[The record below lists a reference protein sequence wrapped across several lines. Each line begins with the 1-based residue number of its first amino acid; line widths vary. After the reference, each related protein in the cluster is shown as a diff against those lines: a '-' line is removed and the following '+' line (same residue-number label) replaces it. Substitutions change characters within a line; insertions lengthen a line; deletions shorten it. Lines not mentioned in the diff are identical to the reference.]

1 MKKLFLL
8 DGHALVYRAH
18 YAFIGRPLIN
28 SKGLNTSAISGFTR
42 TLWDIINNE
51 KPSHIAVAFDLHGPT
66 FRHEEFPAYK
76 ANREAQP
83 EDISIALP
91 YIEEI
96 VKAFNIPIV
105 TAESYEAD
113 DVIGTLAKQAA
124 GEGFDVYMVTPDK
137 DYGQLVEDHIFMY
150 KPSRQGNGVDV
161 LGPKQIVES
170 WGLKR
175 VDQVIDLLG
184 LMGDAVDNIPGI
196 PGVGEKTAVKLLQEF
211 DTVENL
217 IAHKDQ
223 ISGKLKDKVTEFAD
237 QALLSKKLATISLDA
252 PVKFEE
258 KAYRIEGANKEK
270 LAELFR
276 ELEFRSLA
284 QSVLGGHSSTASNL
298 LFGVEEKIEKTPLP
312 STEYKVSD
320 HDIYNTPHEYHLV
333 TEEKDLLHLLDKL
346 HSSKLVSFD
355 TETTG
360 IDATAAELV
369 GMSFAFKP
377 KEAYY
382 VPVDKDQK
390 KAQQLVDRFKTI
402 LEDTNKKFVGQ
413 NIKYDMLMMLQY
425 GVDMPR
431 PYFDT
436 MIAHYLI
443 EPDLR
448 HKLDFLSEAY
458 LNYKMVGIEELI
470 GKKSAEQGSMRD
482 VPLEKIKEYA
492 AEDADITLQLHPV
505 LEKEILQ
512 FEVNDVLQKIEL
524 PLVKV
529 LCDIEHAG
537 VKIDA
542 DFLNNY
548 SKVLGKQIEIT
559 ESEIYT
565 KAGVRFNIASPKQ
578 VGEVLFDRLKIPYKW
593 KKTSTNQYSTDEE
606 KLNELASEND
616 VVKTILEHRKLS
628 KLKSTYVDALPLMIN
643 QKTGRV
649 HSSFNQARAATGRLA
664 SENPNLQNIPIKDEA
679 GREIRKAFIPR
690 DEDHLIFSADYSQ
703 IELRLI
709 ADISNEEAMMDAFI
723 KGQDIHR
730 ATAAKVYGIPY
741 EAVSVD
747 QRRNAKTVNF
757 SILYGAGST
766 NISRQLGISR
776 TEAKEL
782 IDQYFNTYTG
792 LKKYMSGVVEGAR
805 SDGFVK
811 TLLGRKR
818 VLRDIN
824 SKNALARTN
833 SERVAVNTPIQ
844 GTAADL
850 IKLAMIKIHD
860 RLSKEDLQTKMILQV
875 HDELVFDVLK
885 EELKQVQE
893 IVVYEMKNAIPGLRV
908 PLEVGLGSGN
918 NWLEAH

>member
-124 GEGFDVYMVTPDK
+124 GEGFDVFMVTPDK

-382 VPVDKDQK
+382 VPVDRDQK

-425 GVDMPR
+425 GIDMPR

-470 GKKSAEQGSMRD
+470 GKKSPEQGSMRD

-492 AEDADITLQLHPV
+492 AEDADITLQLQPV

-709 ADISNEEAMMDAFI
+709 ADISNEEAMMEAFI

-741 EAVSVD
+741 EAVSAD

-792 LKKYMSGVVEGAR
+792 LKKYMSGVVEAAR

-885 EELKQVQE
+885 KELKQVQE

>member
-792 LKKYMSGVVEGAR
+792 LKKYMSGVVEAAR

-885 EELKQVQE
+885 KELKQVQE

>member
-124 GEGFDVYMVTPDK
+124 GEGFDVFMVTPDK

-425 GVDMPR
+425 GIDMPR

-470 GKKSAEQGSMRD
+470 GKKSPEQGSMRD

-492 AEDADITLQLHPV
+492 AEDADITLQLQPV

-565 KAGVRFNIASPKQ
+565 KAGVKFNIASPKQ

-709 ADISNEEAMMDAFI
+709 ADISNEEAMMEAFI

-741 EAVSVD
+741 EAVSAD

-792 LKKYMSGVVEGAR
+792 LKKYMSGVVEAAR

-885 EELKQVQE
+885 KELKQVQE

>member
-1 MKKLFLL
+1 
-8 DGHALVYRAH
+8 
-18 YAFIGRPLIN
+18 
-28 SKGLNTSAISGFTR
+28 
-42 TLWDIINNE
+42 
-51 KPSHIAVAFDLHGPT
+51 
-66 FRHEEFPAYK
+66 
-76 ANREAQP
+76 
-83 EDISIALP
+83 
-91 YIEEI
+91 
-96 VKAFNIPIV
+96 
-105 TAESYEAD
+105 
-113 DVIGTLAKQAA
+113 
-124 GEGFDVYMVTPDK
+124 
-137 DYGQLVEDHIFMY
+137 
-150 KPSRQGNGVDV
+150 
-161 LGPKQIVES
+161 
-170 WGLKR
+170 
-175 VDQVIDLLG
+175 
-184 LMGDAVDNIPGI
+184 
-196 PGVGEKTAVKLLQEF
+196 
-211 DTVENL
+211 
-217 IAHKDQ
+217 
-223 ISGKLKDKVTEFAD
+223 
-237 QALLSKKLATISLDA
+237 
-252 PVKFEE
+252 
-258 KAYRIEGANKEK
+258 
-270 LAELFR
+270 
-276 ELEFRSLA
+276 
-284 QSVLGGHSSTASNL
+284 
-298 LFGVEEKIEKTPLP
+298 
-312 STEYKVSD
+312 
-320 HDIYNTPHEYHLV
+320 
-333 TEEKDLLHLLDKL
+333 
-346 HSSKLVSFD
+346 
-355 TETTG
+355 
-360 IDATAAELV
+360 
-369 GMSFAFKP
+369 
-377 KEAYY
+377 
-382 VPVDKDQK
+382 
-390 KAQQLVDRFKTI
+390 
-402 LEDTNKKFVGQ
+402 
-413 NIKYDMLMMLQY
+413 MMLQY

-470 GKKSAEQGSMRD
+470 GKKSPEQGSMRD

-492 AEDADITLQLHPV
+492 AEDADITLQLQPV

-559 ESEIYT
+559 ESEIYI

-792 LKKYMSGVVEGAR
+792 LKKYMSGVVEAAR

-885 EELKQVQE
+885 KELKQVQE

>member
-276 ELEFRSLA
+276 DLEFRSLA

-470 GKKSAEQGSMRD
+470 GKKSPEQGSMRD

-492 AEDADITLQLHPV
+492 AEDADITLQLQPV

-559 ESEIYT
+559 ESEIYI

-643 QKTGRV
+643 PKTGRV

-709 ADISNEEAMMDAFI
+709 ADISNEEAMMEAFI

-741 EAVSVD
+741 EAVSAD

-792 LKKYMSGVVEGAR
+792 LKKYMSGVVEAAR

-885 EELKQVQE
+885 KELKQVQE